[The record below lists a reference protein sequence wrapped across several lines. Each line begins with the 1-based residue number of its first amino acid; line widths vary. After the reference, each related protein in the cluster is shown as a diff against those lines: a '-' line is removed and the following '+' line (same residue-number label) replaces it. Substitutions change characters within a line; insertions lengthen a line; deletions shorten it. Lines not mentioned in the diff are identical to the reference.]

1 MKYAITLI
9 FLISFMAGHA
19 QNGEIIIEADERI
32 NELLNKQT
40 KLNKS
45 KDGVSGY
52 RIQLKNTSSQKD
64 ANALR
69 TGFNSAFPNLK
80 SYLNYDA
87 PYYKIRVGDYLT
99 KMESQKDLNEI
110 RKAYGGAYLVPCHVQ
125 VSEALKKEE

>member
-19 QNGEIIIEADERI
+19 QNGEIIIEADEKI

-52 RIQLKNTSSQKD
+52 RIQLK
-64 ANALR
+64 
-69 TGFNSAFPNLK
+69 
-80 SYLNYDA
+80 
-87 PYYKIRVGDYLT
+87 
-99 KMESQKDLNEI
+99 E
-110 RKAYGGAYLVPCHVQ
+110 H
-125 VSEALKKEE
+125 

>member
-1 MKYAITLI
+1 
-9 FLISFMAGHA
+9 MAGHA

-125 VSEALKKEE
+125 VSEAIKKEE